1 METTGMVVWIKEYH
15 LLIVFWCHTDPD
27 TDIGR
32 EGKPDAFGS
41 LGSATAT
48 LSFYHDL
55 ENEVM
60 RAGIF
65 STGDRV
71 ITVVD
76 ALVFIT

>member
-1 METTGMVVWIKEYH
+1 METTGMVAWIKEYR

-27 TDIGR
+27 IGR
-32 EGKPDAFGS
+32 EGRPDAFGS